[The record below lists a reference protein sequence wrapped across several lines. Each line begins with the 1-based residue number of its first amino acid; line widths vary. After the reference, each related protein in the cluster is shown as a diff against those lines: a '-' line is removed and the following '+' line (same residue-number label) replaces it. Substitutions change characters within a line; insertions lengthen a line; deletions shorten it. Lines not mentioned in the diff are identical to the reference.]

1 MEWLLFKNR
10 KNEKMKE
17 LVGIF
22 AMFFSI
28 STFSQV
34 KEPYFQNQNIE
45 TKIALNNDLE
55 VLVFNEGNKI
65 WLNCNGFLKVDYHD
79 SGFTDKELK
88 GKIKQ
93 IGNYKI
99 EYYSTF
105 DDKTL
110 RGKVKSI
117 GDFKFS
123 YYDVFDAEIL
133 REKIKT
139 IDDVKFEYYDQ
150 FSSEGDKGKLKKI
163 SGGNNKQINNIFG
176 LNF

>member
-10 KNEKMKE
+10 KNKKMKE

-28 STFSQV
+28 STFGQV
-34 KEPYFQNQNIE
+34 KELDFRDQNIN
-45 TKIALNNDLE
+45 TKIALNDDLE
-55 VLVFNEGNKI
+55 VLVLNEGTKI
-65 WLNCNGFLKVDYHD
+65 LLSCNGSFKIDYHD
-79 SGFTDKELK
+79 FSFANTELK
-88 GKIKQ
+88 GNVKQ
-93 IGNYKI
+93 VGNYKI
-99 EYYSTF
+99 EYYSSF
-105 DDKTL
+105 YDETL

-117 GDFKFS
+117 GDFKFT
-123 YYDVFDAEIL
+123 YYDTFGAEFL
-133 REKIKT
+133 RGKIKT

-163 SGGNNKQINNIFG
+163 SGGNNKQINNIFE